1 MSNDERDRTY
11 RRQRGRDHRSVA
23 VKPRLDYSKL
33 VYLYLEIATEAT
45 IDEIQNALGVKK
57 ITLYS
62 LLRTLMSAGLVR
74 RSGTTYML
82 HERMSEGGTE

>member
-1 MSNDERDRTY
+1 MNETEPTAGGEDATIDPLPSN
-11 RRQRGRDHRSVA
+11 
-23 VKPRLDYSKL
+23 LDSTTSKL